1 MVGKFE
7 LRTFGHLQ
15 RQSDNYLTAIVG
27 KIHNPNTLKLVE
39 TRVLYHIVPQQLYK

>member
-27 KIHNPNTLKLVE
+27 KLVE